1 MPLSSSAAEH
11 TSQATNCAWSIKS
24 SPGTLYLC
32 RFLKTQTKYDVE
44 EVGRLYDVV
53 LQLVHATASTLPITC
68 KWLQVASLIL
78 RAYRS
83 DLRGVKTLEMEP
95 YWQLFSNAIT
105 KAQEL
110 TFEGALSSS
119 HRPLIAELCKLVRT
133 L

>member
-1 MPLSSSAAEH
+1 MEH
-11 TSQATNCAWSIKS
+11 LN
-24 SPGTLYLC
+24 PC
-32 RFLKTQTKYDVE
+32 RFLKTKTKYVVE

-53 LQLVHATASTLPITC
+53 LQLLHATASTLPITC

-83 DLRGVKTLEMEP
+83 DLRGVKTLDMEP
-95 YWQLFSNAIT
+95 YWLLFTSAMD

-110 TFEGALSSS
+110 SFEGALTSSY
-119 HRPLIAELCKLVRT
+119 RPLIAELCKLVRV